1 MKEIQSKEQFQQLQN
16 YSDKVVMMFSA
27 PWCGDCLA
35 IEPQI
40 PDIEELYP
48 DFTFY
53 HVDRDTFIDECIALD
68 ILGIPSFLAFH
79 QGVEVARFVSKF
91 YKSKE
96 EVIAFVEEAKGAI
109 S

>member
-1 MKEIQSKEQFQQLQN
+1 MKDIQTKEQFQNVQN
-16 YSDKVVMMFSA
+16 DAKVVMMFSA

-40 PDIEELYP
+40 PEIEALFS

-53 HVDRDTFIDECIALD
+53 HVDRDTFIDECISLD
-68 ILGIPSFLAFH
+68 ILGIPSFLVFH
-79 QGVEVARFVSKF
+79 EGKEVSRFVSKL

-96 EVIAFVEEAKGAI
+96 EIIAFVEEAKGAI
-109 S
+109 A